1 MKRLLIIAMMIL
13 GSGATVLAQTGSGS
27 QPWKKQIALD
37 IGPQFPGGDGGANLE
52 TAIGISGTFYYQLL
66 TRNTFISASVG
77 SHAFGTGVSGS
88 TVNVMP
94 LLLGFKY
101 NFTLTGFQ
109 PYVGAEFGAYLVGNS
124 VNSNSETEFGF
135 MPKAGFR
142 YPIAAGFDFDAS
154 LKYNAIF
161 TADPSFS
168 FLGVNGG
175 IAYTIE

>member
-13 GSGATVLAQTGSGS
+13 GSGATVLAQSGS
-27 QPWKKQIALD
+27 MPWKKQISLD
-37 IGPQFPGGDGGANLE
+37 IGPQFPGGDAGTNLE

-77 SHAFGTGVSGS
+77 SHNFGTNLSGVSTS
-88 TVNVMP
+88 VIP

-109 PYVGAEFGAYLVGNS
+109 PYVGAEFGAYLIGSS
-124 VNSNSETEFGF
+124 VSGSESQTEFGF
-135 MPKAGFR
+135 MPKLGFR

-154 LKYNAIF
+154 LKYNAVF

-175 IAYTIE
+175 IAYTID